1 MKLAIPGGRDRRALV
16 LGAATIVGLVV
27 AVRGVPAWRAWRAE
41 ARAVAAEIQSQA
53 AQSDA
58 LLAGFAGSLDTLEAR
73 TTRFVD
79 LGPALLSGDTPTEA
93 GSTLAALLAELGR
106 QTLVRLEAVD
116 IRVDTSQARPLP
128 RVTVEVQ
135 ATADIAGVSAFLYGL
150 EKGPALL
157 AVRRLAIR
165 PQTVDGP
172 TDQLETLSVRL
183 TVEGLALVQ
192 ARGGE
197 KR

>member
-1 MKLAIPGGRDRRALV
+1 VNLNRLGARDRRALAF
-16 LGAATIVGLVV
+16 GAVTMLGLVL
-27 AVRGVPAWRAWRAE
+27 AFRGVPAWRAWRAE
-41 ARAVAAEIQSQA
+41 ARAVAAELQSQA

-73 TTRFVD
+73 TARMLGV
-79 LGPALLSGDTPTEA
+79 GPALLSGDTPAEA
-93 GSTLAALLAELGR
+93 GSTLVALLAELGR
-106 QTLVRLEAVD
+106 QSLVRLEAVD
-116 IRVDTSQARPLP
+116 IRVDTSRARPLP

-135 ATADIAGVSAFLYGL
+135 ATADIAGLSAFLYRL

-165 PQTVDGP
+165 PQAVDGP
-172 TDQLETLSVRL
+172 ADQLETLSIRL
-183 TVEGLALVQ
+183 AVEGLALVR
-192 ARGGE
+192 APGV